1 MKEDTEYKEMDDSQE
16 MSDRYYTADEF
27 ITNVIER
34 AYWQMPK
41 EYRQYEFNEL
51 DREDKLKIAFE
62 NISLEKFR
70 SMLDG
75 YLEKVK

>member
-1 MKEDTEYKEMDDSQE
+1 MEDNYNADRFIDELIDS
-16 MSDRYYTADEF
+16 
-27 ITNVIER
+27 V
-34 AYWQMPK
+34 YWNLPK

-51 DREDKLKIAFE
+51 DREEKFKIAFE

>member
-1 MKEDTEYKEMDDSQE
+1 MEYNYNADRFIDELIDS
-16 MSDRYYTADEF
+16 
-27 ITNVIER
+27 V
-34 AYWQMPK
+34 YWYLPK

-51 DREDKLKIAFE
+51 DREEKLKIAFE

-75 YLEKVK
+75 YLEKVKW

>member
-1 MKEDTEYKEMDDSQE
+1 MEDNYNADRFIDELIDS
-16 MSDRYYTADEF
+16 
-27 ITNVIER
+27 V
-34 AYWQMPK
+34 YWYLPK

-51 DREDKLKIAFE
+51 DREEKLKIAFE

-75 YLEKVK
+75 FLLKKIY

>member
-1 MKEDTEYKEMDDSQE
+1 MEDNYNA
-16 MSDRYYTADEF
+16 DRFIDEL
-27 ITNVIER
+27 IESV
-34 AYWQMPK
+34 YWYLPK

-51 DREDKLKIAFE
+51 DREEKLKIAFE

-75 YLEKVK
+75 YLEKVKW

>member
-1 MKEDTEYKEMDDSQE
+1 MEDNYNADRFIDELIDS
-16 MSDRYYTADEF
+16 
-27 ITNVIER
+27 V
-34 AYWQMPK
+34 YWYLPK

-51 DREDKLKIAFE
+51 DREEKLKIAFE

-75 YLEKVK
+75 FLLKKTC

>member
-1 MKEDTEYKEMDDSQE
+1 MEDNYNADRFIDELIDS
-16 MSDRYYTADEF
+16 
-27 ITNVIER
+27 V
-34 AYWQMPK
+34 YWNLPK

-51 DREDKLKIAFE
+51 DREEKLKIAFE

-75 YLEKVK
+75 YLEKVKY

>member
-1 MKEDTEYKEMDDSQE
+1 MEDNYNA
-16 MSDRYYTADEF
+16 DRFIDEL
-27 ITNVIER
+27 IDTV
-34 AYWQMPK
+34 YWYLPK

-51 DREDKLKIAFE
+51 DREEKLKIAFE

-75 YLEKVK
+75 YLEKLK

>member
-1 MKEDTEYKEMDDSQE
+1 MEDNYNADRFIDELIDS
-16 MSDRYYTADEF
+16 
-27 ITNVIER
+27 V
-34 AYWQMPK
+34 YWYLPK

-51 DREDKLKIAFE
+51 DREEKLKIAFE

>member
-1 MKEDTEYKEMDDSQE
+1 MEDNYNA
-16 MSDRYYTADEF
+16 DRFIDEL
-27 ITNVIER
+27 IESV
-34 AYWQMPK
+34 YWYLPK

-51 DREDKLKIAFE
+51 DREEKLKIAFE

-75 YLEKVK
+75 YLEKVKD

>member
-1 MKEDTEYKEMDDSQE
+1 MEDNYNADRFIDELIDS
-16 MSDRYYTADEF
+16 
-27 ITNVIER
+27 V
-34 AYWQMPK
+34 YWYLPK

-51 DREDKLKIAFE
+51 DREEKLKIAFE

-75 YLEKVK
+75 YLEKVKDCYIY

>member
-1 MKEDTEYKEMDDSQE
+1 MEDNYNADRFIDELIDS
-16 MSDRYYTADEF
+16 
-27 ITNVIER
+27 V
-34 AYWQMPK
+34 YWYLPK

-51 DREDKLKIAFE
+51 DREEKLKIAFE

-75 YLEKVK
+75 YLEKVKY

>member
-1 MKEDTEYKEMDDSQE
+1 MEDNYNA
-16 MSDRYYTADEF
+16 DRFIDEL
-27 ITNVIER
+27 IESV
-34 AYWQMPK
+34 YWYLPK

-51 DREDKLKIAFE
+51 DREEKLKIAFE

>member
-1 MKEDTEYKEMDDSQE
+1 MEDNYNA
-16 MSDRYYTADEF
+16 DRFIDEL
-27 ITNVIER
+27 IESV
-34 AYWQMPK
+34 YWHLPK

-51 DREDKLKIAFE
+51 DREEKLKIAFE

>member
-1 MKEDTEYKEMDDSQE
+1 MEDIYYNADRFIDELIDS
-16 MSDRYYTADEF
+16 
-27 ITNVIER
+27 V
-34 AYWQMPK
+34 YWYLPK

-51 DREDKLKIAFE
+51 DREEKLKIAFE

-75 YLEKVK
+75 YLEKVKE

>member
-1 MKEDTEYKEMDDSQE
+1 MEDNYNADKFIDELIDS
-16 MSDRYYTADEF
+16 
-27 ITNVIER
+27 V
-34 AYWQMPK
+34 YWCLHK

-51 DREDKLKIAFE
+51 DREEKLKIAFE